1 MKLKEISFKELE
13 KFILTTDEA
22 TFHQTEGWAKLKE
35 HNGWKHFVVGFF
47 DDKNK
52 LKAGALLLA
61 KEVPIIKK
69 WMFYSPR
76 GFIIDYHNFN
86 LLKEFTEE
94 IKKYVKSKNGI
105 FVKID
110 PYVMYK
116 ERDLNGDLVKD
127 GIDNNDVVNNLK
139 NLGYRHFGFN
149 LMQDSLQ
156 PRWMHTITVKDKS
169 IDDVMKYM
177 DPKTRQILRK
187 NERLG
192 VKVREISRDE
202 LPIFKDIMQHTGERR
217 EFIDRPLSYYENMW
231 DSLHDDGILKI
242 LIAEIDF
249 DEEIKNTEKEIDN
262 LEESI
267 KDRRKKY
274 EDKSVPMNEKKY
286 HSKQEFE
293 KNEIKRLKKNI
304 EKTLDMKEKY
314 GNKPIL
320 GGILFLIYGKEV
332 LSLYGGSKAELM
344 NFQSAYTLHFAGV
357 KYALENGY
365 DTYNFYGITGDF
377 SENNPLLGLYLFK
390 KSFGGQVVELIGEFD
405 LVISSFWYKAYK
417 VSYGLYHKL
426 KNIKR

>member
-1 MKLKEISFKELE
+1 MKLREISFKELE
-13 KFILTTDEA
+13 KFVLNSNEA
-22 TFHQTEGWAKLKE
+22 TFHQTKGWAKLKE
-35 HNGWKHFVVGFF
+35 HNGWKHYVVGFF
-47 DDKNK
+47 DDNNTI
-52 LKAGALLLA
+52 KASSLLLA
-61 KEVPIIKK
+61 KKVPIIKK
-69 WMFYSPR
+69 YMFYSPR
-76 GFIIDYHNFN
+76 GFVIDYHDFT
-86 LLKEFTEE
+86 LLKEFTLQ
-94 IKKYVKSKNGI
+94 IKKFVKDKNGI
-105 FVKID
+105 FIKID

-116 ERDLNGDLVKD
+116 ERDINGDLVKE
-127 GIDNNDVVNNLK
+127 GIDNSEVVNNLK
-139 NLGYRHFGFN
+139 KLGYKHFGFN

-169 IDDVMKYM
+169 IDELMKSM

-202 LPIFKDIMQHTGERR
+202 LPIFKKIMQHTGERR

-242 LIAEIDF
+242 LIAEVDF
-249 DEEIKNTEKEIDN
+249 DEEIKNTEKEIKI
-262 LEESI
+262 LEDSI
-267 KDRRKKY
+267 KERREKY
-274 EDKSVPMNEKKY
+274 ENKTVPMNEKKY

-293 KNEIKRLKKNI
+293 KNEIKRLKNNI
-304 EKTLDMKEKY
+304 EKTIDMRKKY
-314 GNKPIL
+314 GEKPIL

-344 NFQSAYTLHFAGV
+344 NFQSAYTLHFAGI

-377 SENNPLLGLYLFK
+377 SEKNPLLGLYLFK

-405 LVISSFWYKAYK
+405 LIINSFWYYAYK
-417 VSYGLYHKL
+417 FSFKLYHKI

>member
-94 IKKYVKSKNGI
+94 IKKYVKSKSGI

-149 LMQDSLQ
+149 LMQDALQ

-242 LIAEIDF
+242 LILPTQEHGRF
-249 DEEIKNTEKEIDN
+249 F
-262 LEESI
+262 SI
-267 KDRRKKY
+267 
-274 EDKSVPMNEKKY
+274 
-286 HSKQEFE
+286 
-293 KNEIKRLKKNI
+293 L
-304 EKTLDMKEKY
+304 
-314 GNKPIL
+314 
-320 GGILFLIYGKEV
+320 
-332 LSLYGGSKAELM
+332 
-344 NFQSAYTLHFAGV
+344 
-357 KYALENGY
+357 
-365 DTYNFYGITGDF
+365 
-377 SENNPLLGLYLFK
+377 
-390 KSFGGQVVELIGEFD
+390 
-405 LVISSFWYKAYK
+405 
-417 VSYGLYHKL
+417 
-426 KNIKR
+426 